1 MQELRIKINTPYK
14 KLFTGDELVNLLKQ
28 IDEKSVRDIKIKMK
42 FKQLR
47 ASKVS
52 TIDAF
57 NALREY
63 YPYLSIDNIKKIV
76 YQANILTEK
85 KNN

>member
-1 MQELRIKINTPYK
+1 
-14 KLFTGDELVNLLKQ
+14 LLKQ

-52 TIDAF
+52 TTDAF
-57 NALREY
+57 EALKEN
-63 YPYLSIDNIKKIV
+63 YPYLLIDNIKKIV
-76 YQANILTEK
+76 YQANNPSEK
-85 KNN
+85 GNN